1 MSKQLLNYAP
11 KILHEVEEYKALYA
25 AEQIEI
31 DGLHASQTDVLNNQF
46 ISTCTDGGAK
56 RWENIIGITA
66 KDTETLSD
74 RRFRILS
81 RLNEQLPYTQRILEQ
96 QLTTL
101 CGVGGYS
108 LSLANQT
115 IKVRVVLTARNNF
128 NDVEYLLERMRPA
141 NVVIDLSLLYNQNQ
155 MLTGRT
161 HAKLS
166 AYTHEQIRNEV
177 V

>member
-11 KILHEVEEYKALYA
+11 KILHEVEEYKSLYGS
-25 AEQIEI
+25 EQVEI
-31 DGLHASQTDVLNNQF
+31 DGLNTSKNDVFNDQF
-46 ISTCTDGGAK
+46 IATCTGDGAK
-56 RWENIIGITA
+56 RWERILGITA
-66 KDTETLSD
+66 KDTDTVSD

-81 RLNEQLPYTQRILEQ
+81 RLNEQLPYTHRILEQ